1 MILCRVQGQ
10 AVASV
15 KDPHLNNNK
24 LLVRRPV
31 ELDGESPAGREF
43 LALDRVKAGPG
54 DLVLC
59 VYEGS
64 SARGFNNLRPH
75 VHGNGAFGGSTGWL
89 SPRQA
94 SLSWPARYKTCVAF
108 LSRLRSSEASSV
120 S

>member
-24 LLVRRPV
+24 LLVCRPV

-64 SARGFNNLRPH
+64 SARGVFENRKIP
-75 VHGNGAFGGSTGWL
+75 VAAFTVAIVDDLELLDEDSLAGTSVVEQTVASARAEADRGGDS
-89 SPRQA
+89 
-94 SLSWPARYKTCVAF
+94 
-108 LSRLRSSEASSV
+108 
-120 S
+120 